1 MNINQFS
8 DFIKHTD
15 LQIQQIANIHLS
27 NFEKY
32 QTEIRQQFLEF
43 KSGGEELIKEGNILK
58 IGVVGQVKAGKS
70 SFLNSLF
77 FEGDSVLPK
86 ASTPMTAGLTVL
98 EYAEENSF
106 EVEYYSKDDWKEFEN
121 LNMLY
126 CKVREEVKSDPN
138 MKGVSESM
146 IERAVKEGTTEL
158 EQSGYELV
166 SRCGNTARRKIG
178 AEPEVVAFSG
188 HRDLQQVLNSYV
200 GAEGEYTS
208 VVKSLVIHLKDERL
222 KGIRVVDTP
231 GVNDPIVSRENRT
244 RQFLHSCHGVFF
256 LSYASRFFDST
267 DASFMNTRVGGQGV
281 GTVLL
286 LASKYDD
293 VLQDQGLKYADD
305 LDGADTASRRA
316 LEKRFREQSGELD
329 NKNMDIRFDT
339 TSGISYTL
347 ANKPSGEWDSIEQH
361 VAQQMK
367 KLFPSAFADAQS
379 AKETYLAL
387 ANMDVIRED
396 YLEGMF
402 KKNKE
407 QIIQQKVKEYFERN
421 TENLYQVVAE
431 AVDRMEEKRKELNTV
446 GVAQLK
452 KQKEN
457 QKRLF
462 ESLKS
467 DFSLFIQIFANSLQ
481 KEIKLLKENIP
492 YPSCLNVPMITE
504 EVSVRHKGKILFFT
518 TTDTDQYDVK
528 QIETEQLRRNLMT
541 LTADYERKW
550 KDEWRKHYETMKQ
563 QLFDAFCEKITEFSK
578 RCEDLSFNDS
588 YYRNLIDGTL
598 SDIDVCKI
606 LETQNVLVDFQNQFA
621 RLCNDQEYRITN
633 PSYDCSGSEV
643 QGKLNRLSKEK
654 EENMREEIQLRM
666 KYFTDGIVKEANKT
680 VAQVLSQ
687 LEKLRKNIDERLVHA
702 GEDYLRQLEDDLK
715 HKVEVEKKITEALN
729 VLIETKKTI
738 EGVKKQ

>member
-27 NFEKY
+27 NFEKC
-32 QTEIRQQFLEF
+32 QTEIRQQFLDF

-121 LNMLY
+121 LNTLY
-126 CKVREEVKSDPN
+126 CKVKEEVKSDPN

-146 IERAVKEGTTEL
+146 IERAVKDRTTEL

-166 SRCGNTARRKIG
+166 SRCGNSARRKIG
-178 AEPEVVAFSG
+178 AEPESVAFSG

-256 LSYASRFFDST
+256 LSYASRFFDSM
-267 DASFMNTRVGGQGV
+267 DASFMNTRIGGQGV

-316 LEKRFREQSGELD
+316 LEKRFREQSEEVD

-347 ANKPSGEWDSIEQH
+347 ANKPSGEWDSMEQH

-367 KLFPSAFADAQS
+367 KLFPSAFSDAQS

-387 ANMDVIRED
+387 ANIDVIRED

-407 QIIQQKVKEYFERN
+407 QIIQQKVKEYFVKN
-421 TENLYQVVAE
+421 TENLYQVVVDAAE
-431 AVDRMEEKRKELNTV
+431 RMEEKWKELDTV
-446 GVAQLK
+446 GIAQLK

-467 DFSLFIQIFANSLQ
+467 DFSLSIQKFQNSLQ
-481 KEIKLLKENIP
+481 TEIKHLKENID

-504 EVSVRHKGKILFFT
+504 EVSVRHNGILWFSS
-518 TTDTDQYDVK
+518 TDSYDVK
-528 QIETEQLRRNLMT
+528 QIETEQLQRNLMI
-541 LTADYERKW
+541 LTADYEKKW
-550 KDEWRKHYETMKQ
+550 KDEWRNHYENMKQ

-598 SDIDVCKI
+598 SDIDECKV
-606 LETQNVLVDFQNQFA
+606 LSTREVLVDYQNQFA
-621 RLCNDQEYRITN
+621 RICNDQQYRITSQ
-633 PSYDCSGSEV
+633 SYNCSGSEV
-643 QGKLNRLSKEK
+643 QGKLNRLSHEK
-654 EENMREEIQLRM
+654 EDLIREDIQQRM
-666 KYFTDGIVKEANKT
+666 KYFTESIWKKADAT
-680 VAQVLSQ
+680 VSKVLPK
-687 LEKLRKNIDERLVHA
+687 LDELRKSIDKRLVTA
-702 GEDYLRQLEDDLK
+702 GEDYLRQLEEDLK
-715 HKVEVEKKITEALN
+715 HKAETEKKILEALDI
-729 VLIETKKTI
+729 LAATKKTI
-738 EGVKKQ
+738 ESVKKVDK